1 MENQFPKR
9 KHPRLKSDVY
19 DRAGMYFLTICTKD
33 RSPCLGK
40 IVWEA
45 ERLQTTAHCELSEAG
60 AAVAE
65 HLQRIPLSDAGA
77 AADTFIVMP
86 DHVHLLL
93 ALQTG
98 EPSAVVTGAWSPSTY
113 TRMVRIVKS
122 FKTMVT
128 KQLGYSVWQ
137 TSFYDTVLRDPAAF
151 PAVRQYI
158 LANPARW
165 ALRYGGI
172 PEKNSAQNTG
182 I

>member
-1 MENQFPKR
+1 MNLNKYTQ
-9 KHPRLKSDVY
+9 KS
-19 DRAGMYFLTICTKD
+19 L
-33 RSPCLGK
+33 
-40 IVWEA
+40 EA
-45 ERLQTTAHCELSEAG
+45 VQSARDL
-60 AAVAE
+60 AVRNGHQQLE
-65 HLQRIPLSDAGA
+65 Q
-77 AADTFIVMP
+77 
-86 DHVHLLL
+86 VHLLL

-98 EPSAVVTGAWSPSTY
+98 ELSAVVTGAWSPSTY

-172 PEKNSAQNTG
+172 PAKNSAQNTG